1 MGPQANKAGV
11 RKGDGESDPGMEETL
26 VFRLIPHGCKEAAIA
41 PSITSSHCS
50 IHSKER
56 KKETLAKGIPHLYL
70 SVLVREESLS
80 QKPSCSSQNPKLECR
95 TAPLHMAQESLEKGV
110 TGFLSF

>member
-11 RKGDGESDPGMEETL
+11 RKGDEESDPGMEETL

-56 KKETLAKGIPHLYL
+56 KRRLYQK
-70 SVLVREESLS
+70 ESLIYPS
-80 QKPSCSSQNPKLECR
+80 LFLSERSLPQKASCSSHNPKLECR
-95 TAPLHMAQESLEKGV
+95 TAPVHMAQGSLAKGV
-110 TGFLSF
+110 TGFLSL